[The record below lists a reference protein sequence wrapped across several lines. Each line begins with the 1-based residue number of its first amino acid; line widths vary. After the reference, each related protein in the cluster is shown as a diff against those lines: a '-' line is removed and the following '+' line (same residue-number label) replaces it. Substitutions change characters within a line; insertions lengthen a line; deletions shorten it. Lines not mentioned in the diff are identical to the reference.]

1 MASET
6 AARVESPSVAE
17 PARARSQ
24 RARRNFW
31 QIFGVPIVLG
41 VISTVGLV
49 AALVG
54 NGVYDALS
62 WITLSIPVIVIAKYL
77 R

>member
-1 MASET
+1 MRAERAVPVDSSEL
-6 AARVESPSVAE
+6 AQAD
-17 PARARSQ
+17 RARSQ

-31 QIFGVPIVLG
+31 QVFGAPIVLG
-41 VISTVGLV
+41 VVSIVGLI
-49 AALVG
+49 AALIG
-54 NGVYDALS
+54 NGFYDAVS

>member
-1 MASET
+1 MQAERAVT
-6 AARVESPSVAE
+6 ADSPELAQ
-17 PARARSQ
+17 PDRARSQ
-24 RARRNFW
+24 RARRSFW
-31 QIFGVPIVLG
+31 QVFGVPIVLG
-41 VISTVGLV
+41 AVSIVGLI

-54 NGVYDALS
+54 NGFYDAVS